1 MRYRC
6 VRCGRAADAVDGF
19 ICSCGGIVEVEHIFP
34 EASLELFEHRLSN
47 IEEPYN
53 SGVWRYKE
61 LVHPEINPSH
71 IITRPEGNTNLYRR
85 RKVSDYIGIKN
96 VLMKHEGENP
106 TGSFKDRGMT
116 VAVSEAVRAGAVTV
130 ACASTGNTSASM
142 AAYAAQAGLK
152 AVVFVPEG
160 EISIGKLSQAL
171 AYGAQV
177 IQVKGLFD
185 DAMRIVKE
193 ASRQLGLYVLNSLN
207 PWRIEGQKSI
217 VFEALQQMQWSPP
230 DWIVAPAGNLG
241 NTSAFGKALKELK
254 QLGFLEK
261 VPRIASVQAE
271 GANPFY
277 RLWKGKHNRLEH
289 VEAHTVASAIQIGNP
304 VSWMKALESIR
315 FTDGEVEQVSDT
327 EILDA
332 KAVVDATGV
341 GCEPASAASVAGAR
355 KLAEQGVIDRDEDV
369 LCILTGNLLKDPD
382 TTVRYHMGKLPMTV
396 SRANKLV
403 AVEPDIGSIEEVL
416 HTPVL

>member
-6 VRCGRAADAVDGF
+6 LRCGRASGSVDGF
-19 ICSCGGIVEVEHIFP
+19 ICACGGTVEVEHVFP
-34 EASLELFEHRLSN
+34 ETSRELFDRRLGST
-47 IEEPYN
+47 EAPYF

-61 LVHPEINPSH
+61 LVHPEIHPMH
-71 IITRPEGNTNLYRR
+71 IVTRPEGNTNLYRR
-85 RKVSDYIGIKN
+85 RKVSEYTGIEH

-116 VAVSEAVRAGAVTV
+116 VAISEAVRSGAPTV

-142 AAYAAQAGLK
+142 AAYAAQAGLR

-185 DAMRIVKE
+185 DAMRIIKE
-193 ASRQLGLYVLNSLN
+193 SSRQLGLYVLNSLN

-217 VFEALQQMQWSPP
+217 VFEALQQMRWSPP

-241 NTSAFGKALKELK
+241 NTSAFGKALKELRE
-254 QLGFLEK
+254 LGFLEK
-261 VPRIASVQAE
+261 VPRIASIQAE

-277 RLWKGKHNRLEH
+277 RLWRGKLNSLEP
-289 VEAHTVASAIQIGNP
+289 VEARTVASAIQIGDP
-304 VSWMKALESIR
+304 VSWIKALASIR
-315 FTDGEVEQVSDT
+315 YTDGEVEQVSDQ

-332 KAVVDATGV
+332 KAVVDASGV

-355 KLAEQGVIDRDEDV
+355 KLVERGVIDSDEEV

-382 TTVRYHMGKLPMTV
+382 TTVRYHTGRLPMAT
-396 SRANKLV
+396 RANKLV
-403 AVEPDIGSIEEVL
+403 AAEPDIGSIEEAL
-416 HTPVL
+416 HTPAP